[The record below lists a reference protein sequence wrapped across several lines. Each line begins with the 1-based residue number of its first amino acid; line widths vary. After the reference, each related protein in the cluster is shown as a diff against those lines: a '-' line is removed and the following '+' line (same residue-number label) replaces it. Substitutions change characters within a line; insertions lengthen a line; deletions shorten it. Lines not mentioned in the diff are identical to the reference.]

1 MSNEE
6 QTLIILTP
14 GFAASKED
22 STCLPMQQH
31 FIRTLKEIYPWMKII
46 ILSFQY
52 PYHSNSYEWFDI
64 KVIPFNGRNRGG
76 LPGLLLREKIYAV
89 LRNINRSNRVIG
101 LLSFWYG
108 ECALVG
114 KRFAEKNKIKHYCWI
129 LGQDARKEN
138 KHPHKIPTKAG
149 ELIALSDFLQDEF
162 ERNHHIRPGEVVT
175 PGVAGKQQNSAGIP
189 QIDLL
194 AAGSLIPLKQF
205 DIFIEV
211 VAELKSKIPSL
222 LAMLIGDGPE
232 RDRLQQLVHEKGLSE
247 TIKLTGELPHHDVL
261 KQMERARVFI
271 HPSAYE
277 GFGMVCLE
285 ALAGGCEVISFV
297 KPMKKKITN
306 WHIAQYKQDMIQKAI
321 ELLSVPNK
329 PGNAVI
335 VSTIE
340 ETANSFR
347 KLLGI

>member
-149 ELIALSDFLQDEF
+149 ELLALSDFLQDEF
-162 ERNHHIRPGEVVT
+162 ERNHNVRPFAVIP
-175 PGVAGKQQNSAGIP
+175 PGVDVKEVGITTRN
-189 QIDLL
+189 IDVLGV
-194 AAGSLIPLKQF
+194 GSLIPLKQY
-205 DIFIEV
+205 DSFIKLIAEIKREV
-211 VAELKSKIPSL
+211 PTLKAV
-222 LAMLIGDGPE
+222 LAGDGPE
-232 RDRLQQLVHEKGLSE
+232 KNKIQNLIGRFGLQESV
-247 TIKLTGELPHHDVL
+247 TLTGEIPHKEVL
-261 KQMERARVFI
+261 ELMQRTKI
-271 HPSAYE
+271 LLHPSSYE
-277 GFGMVCLE
+277 GFSGVCTE
-285 ALAGGCEVISFV
+285 ALSVGAHVISFC
-297 KPMKKKITN
+297 KPMHQDFEQ
-306 WHIAQYKQDMIQKAI
+306 WHIVRSEKEMRQKTTWILQNVNTLYNSVTVFTMEHTAKKMMELFGYK
-321 ELLSVPNK
+321 
-329 PGNAVI
+329 
-335 VSTIE
+335 
-340 ETANSFR
+340 
-347 KLLGI
+347 